1 MERRKIVAVV
11 GDAKIEKGGLKYNL
25 AFETGKALIDA
36 GYRVQTGGLGGVME
50 AVCAGAK
57 SSKNHKDGDI
67 IALVP
72 SFDVGEVNDYAD
84 IVIPTGLDVMRNALV
99 ANASAVVAIG
109 GGAGTLTEM
118 AFAWTFSR
126 LVIGYENVGGWS
138 AKLAGTKIDERDRY
152 MEIEGDMVYPV
163 KAPDEVVK
171 ILNENIEKYYKR
183 HKGIVFADGIRKE

>member
-1 MERRKIVAVV
+1 MDRKKIVAVV
-11 GDAKIEKGGLKYNL
+11 GDAKIEKDSLKYNI
-25 AFETGKALIDA
+25 AFETGKALIDN

-57 SSKNHKDGDI
+57 SSPNHKDGDI

-72 SFDVGEVNDYAD
+72 SFDIGEVNEYAD

-118 AFAWTFSR
+118 GFAWTFFR
-126 LVIGYENVGGWS
+126 LVIAYKNVGGWS
-138 AKLAGTKIDERDRY
+138 SRLAETKIDDRDRY
-152 MEIEGDMVYPV
+152 NEFEGDMVYPAETPQDV
-163 KAPDEVVK
+163 IN
-171 ILNENIEKYYKR
+171 ILKENIDKYNKR
-183 HKGIVFADGIRKE
+183 HKGIVFYDGFRK

>member
-1 MERRKIVAVV
+1 MERKKIVAVV
-11 GDAKIEKGGLKYNL
+11 GDARIEKDGLKYNL

-57 SSKNHKDGDI
+57 ASNNHKDGDI

-126 LVIGYENVGGWS
+126 LVIGYKNAGGWS
-138 AKLAGTKIDERDRY
+138 ARLAGTKIDERDRY
-152 MEIEGDMVYPV
+152 VEIEGDMVYPV
-163 KAPDEVVK
+163 ETPEEVVK

-183 HKGIVFADGIRKE
+183 HKGIVFADGIRK